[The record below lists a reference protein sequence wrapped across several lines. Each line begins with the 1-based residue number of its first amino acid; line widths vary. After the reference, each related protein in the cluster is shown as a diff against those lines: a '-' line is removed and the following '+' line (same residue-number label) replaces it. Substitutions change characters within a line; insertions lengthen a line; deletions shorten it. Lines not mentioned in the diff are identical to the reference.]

1 MLTYPYVPPPP
12 PLRGMWTAE
21 NSVADSRAAAVVE
34 IRARVRKRRR
44 RGTRAR
50 AGVCNCRYLILSRRR
65 RRSGA
70 GGRRTRR
77 RRRPASLRTRTA
89 PTPLTPSY
97 LLATAAAAVAAV
109 RFFSAY
115 FCRLNSAAQPRLTP
129 GCRPHTPPRECVTDS
144 TARAHTSYA
153 REKVVVPR
161 KSRKAPPDRHFHVIC
176 SKSLPSKT
184 LLRNRSEPA
193 ACHLQSSAVS
203 PPSLGIYSVYTARTV
218 TATRVYIYI

>member
-1 MLTYPYVPPPP
+1 MLTYPYVPPSPP
-12 PLRGMWTAE
+12 RGMWTAE
-21 NSVADSRAAAVVE
+21 NSVTDSRAAAVVE
-34 IRARVRKRRR
+34 IRARVRKQRR

-89 PTPLTPSY
+89 PTPLTSSY
-97 LLATAAAAVAAV
+97 LLATASAV

-144 TARAHTSYA
+144 TAPRTHVVRA
-153 REKVVVPR
+153 R
-161 KSRKAPPDRHFHVIC
+161 KSRRSAEKPKGATGSAFSRRLFE
-176 SKSLPSKT
+176 KSSF
-184 LLRNRSEPA
+184 
-193 ACHLQSSAVS
+193 
-203 PPSLGIYSVYTARTV
+203 
-218 TATRVYIYI
+218 